1 MKALIKFF
9 DSIKNWIFGIFEDSN
24 KLPSSK
30 RIVGV
35 ACGASLCVCLFL
47 EKAPDEHII
56 DAVALL
62 AFGCL
67 GLSSIDRFSD
77 MKKGIKEALSSPKN
91 EEPVVETPQVPSEEV
106 AISEECGCTEGCQ
119 CKNKDPQ

>member
-1 MKALIKFF
+1 MKSLIMFF

-77 MKKGIKEALSSPKN
+77 MKKKIKEALSSPKN
-91 EEPVVETPQVPSEEV
+91 EEEPAALPPEEP
-106 AISEECGCTEGCQ
+106 AIEILQEECNCIEGCA
-119 CKNKDPQ
+119 CRNRE